1 MRNAKSALPML
12 VATLIFLQA
21 IAIRPAIAEAADD
34 SYISALSRIVRS
46 NWDDS
51 YFAVMTMQVDNPM
64 LSVDGKER
72 EIDPGR
78 GTTPVIKQDRTL
90 LPIRSVI
97 EATGGTVLWD
107 EKAQMVTIID
117 TDTVLQMVIGSRT
130 IQVNGVSSS
139 IDVAP
144 DIIND
149 RTMLPIRAV
158 AENLGFDVGWIDTT
172 RMAVLTK
179 PYQTK
184 RILAMLKSGASY
196 DFSSLG
202 AEVIN
207 EPGKPVA
214 LQFKSQDAAKNGEA
228 ALLASGKFSF
238 VVPDSVTVPASLEV
252 SPVTGSWGYDRLA
265 GNEYAQA
272 LLGQGRNPE
281 VIVAVVDSGISSN
294 HSIFQGRRASGG
306 YDFIN
311 GDDDPADDHG
321 HGTHVAGTVI
331 DNTPGMNVSI
341 LPMKVMG
348 QDGKGTVG
356 IVCAG
361 IERAVELGAD
371 VINLSLATTQNA
383 YLDDVVKKAVAA
395 GSIVV
400 TAAGNSGMPAEMMSP
415 SGVSQAIVAAATDSN
430 DMPYIKSN
438 YGSYV
443 DVAAPG
449 VGISSAA
456 LNGGTVVMTGTS
468 MSAAHVSAA
477 AALLRSEN
485 KGITPGQAE
494 ISLKAK
500 TGYNGPGKWDTKYG
514 TGVVSFIGATPPPSL
529 TPTPMASEYKWS
541 VDQISLE
548 LNETATFKLLAVFED
563 GTEKDATST
572 SKMQSSDD
580 SIVKLLENGKV
591 EAVSKGEAFI
601 WLEIPSV
608 QNIKTPGPLKVI
620 VGGEDE
626 IVEYKWSVDK
636 AELDLGLN
644 KTFEFKLLAVYASGK
659 EEDATDTSE
668 MSVDDESIAKLEKNG
683 KLTAIAFGE
692 TFVWLGYPSV
702 NTSIKLPAPLKV
714 TVANDAIVSFIW
726 ENSTP
731 RSITVGETIHIG
743 VLAVHASGSI
753 TDATELVMIQADAGI
768 VSVEGLDITGVSPGF
783 AELSLLKIPDD
794 QINLPHPLAVEVT
807 STENP

>member
-1 MRNAKSALPML
+1 
-12 VATLIFLQA
+12 
-21 IAIRPAIAEAADD
+21 
-34 SYISALSRIVRS
+34 
-46 NWDDS
+46 
-51 YFAVMTMQVDNPM
+51 M

-214 LQFKSQDAAKNGEA
+214 LQFKSQSEAKNGEA

-383 YLDDVVKKAVAA
+383 YLDDAVKKAVAA

-443 DVAAPG
+443 DVAA
-449 VGISSAA
+449 
-456 LNGGTVVMTGTS
+456 
-468 MSAAHVSAA
+468 
-477 AALLRSEN
+477 
-485 KGITPGQAE
+485 
-494 ISLKAK
+494 
-500 TGYNGPGKWDTKYG
+500 
-514 TGVVSFIGATPPPSL
+514 
-529 TPTPMASEYKWS
+529 
-541 VDQISLE
+541 
-548 LNETATFKLLAVFED
+548 
-563 GTEKDATST
+563 
-572 SKMQSSDD
+572 
-580 SIVKLLENGKV
+580 
-591 EAVSKGEAFI
+591 
-601 WLEIPSV
+601 
-608 QNIKTPGPLKVI
+608 
-620 VGGEDE
+620 
-626 IVEYKWSVDK
+626 
-636 AELDLGLN
+636 
-644 KTFEFKLLAVYASGK
+644 
-659 EEDATDTSE
+659 
-668 MSVDDESIAKLEKNG
+668 
-683 KLTAIAFGE
+683 
-692 TFVWLGYPSV
+692 
-702 NTSIKLPAPLKV
+702 
-714 TVANDAIVSFIW
+714 
-726 ENSTP
+726 
-731 RSITVGETIHIG
+731 
-743 VLAVHASGSI
+743 
-753 TDATELVMIQADAGI
+753 
-768 VSVEGLDITGVSPGF
+768 
-783 AELSLLKIPDD
+783 
-794 QINLPHPLAVEVT
+794 
-807 STENP
+807 